1 MIDKTAIIHPSAQI
15 AEDAIIGPFVVIG
28 ENVKIGSKTRV
39 ISNAHIEHA
48 EIGEGCTISPFATIG
63 SEPQDLGY
71 KGEPTK
77 VVIGDGTIIKENVTI
92 HRGANCGDCTTRI
105 GNKCLI
111 MVGAHVAHNCVLE
124 DQVILANLVTLGGHV
139 HVGFGAFVGG
149 MSVFHQ
155 NIRIGDMAIISGFSA
170 SRQDILPYSKG
181 EGRPPVP
188 EGLNVIAMKRRGV
201 SQEVRTA
208 TNKAFK
214 LLVSKDYNTTQA
226 IEKIKAEIPMNEYI
240 EKMIDFI
247 QSSKRGVL
255 LKSYKTGHQTLANE
269 EE

>member
-1 MIDKTAIIHPSAQI
+1 MTVLEKSLIHPSAVIHPSAEI
-15 AEDAIIGPFVVIG
+15 AEGVTIGPNVVIG
-28 ENVKIGSKTRV
+28 EGVKIGKGTRV
-39 ISNAHIEHA
+39 IANAYIEFEA
-48 EIGEGCTISPFATIG
+48 
-63 SEPQDLGY
+63 
-71 KGEPTK
+71 TK
-77 VVIGDGTIIKENVTI
+77 VVIGNETIIKENVTI
-92 HRGANCGDCTTRI
+92 HRGAACGDFTTRI
-105 GNKCLI
+105 GNKCLL
-111 MVGAHVAHNCVLE
+111 MVGSHIAHNCVLA

-188 EGLNVIAMKRRGV
+188 RGLNVIAMKRRGV
-201 SQEVRTA
+201 SQEIRTA
-208 TNKAFK
+208 TNEAFK
-214 LLVSKDYNTTQA
+214 LLISEEYNTSQA

-247 QSSKRGVL
+247 QTSKRGVL
-255 LKSYKTGHQTLANE
+255 LKSHKSGYQSLDD
-269 EE
+269 

>member
-15 AEDAIIGPFVVIG
+15 AEDAIIGPYVVIG
-28 ENVKIGSKTRV
+28 EGVKIGSGTRV
-39 ISNAHIEHA
+39 ISNAHIEFT
-48 EIGEGCTISPFATIG
+48 EIGKNCTISPFATIG

-71 KGEPTK
+71 KGEATK
-77 VVIGDGTIIKENVTI
+77 VVIGDETIIKENVTI
-92 HRGANCGDCTTRI
+92 HRAAACGDYTTRI
-105 GNKCLI
+105 GNKCLL
-111 MVGAHVAHNCVLE
+111 MVGTHVAHNCVLE
-124 DQVILANLVTLGGHV
+124 DQVIMANLATLGGHV
-139 HVGFGAFVGG
+139 HVGFGAFIGG

-188 EGLNVIAMKRRGV
+188 RGINVIAMKRRGV
-201 SQEVRTA
+201 PLEIRTA
-208 TNKAFK
+208 TNEAFK
-214 LLVSKDYNTTQA
+214 LLISEDYNTSQA

-247 QSSKRGVL
+247 QTSKRGVL
-255 LKSYKTGHQTLANE
+255 LKSHKSGYQSLDD
-269 EE
+269 